1 MSASSIETLEMRI
14 AYQDDTIDQLSDM
27 VYAQSR
33 ELERLTQRCVQLESR
48 IASLSNGSEE
58 ITPTDETPPHY

>member
-1 MSASSIETLEMRI
+1 MSAASSIETLEMRI

-33 ELERLTQRCVQLESR
+33 VLARLTQRCEQLESR
-48 IASLSNGSEE
+48 IAGLAEGGDANE
-58 ITPTDETPPHY
+58 IDETPPHY